1 MLVIPGTEPKHLRAV
16 LQLRLVFR
24 DVRQGG
30 CSGHM
35 YGYMQ
40 MQVCLYMYLYRYM
53 KGFRLVI
60 LGSEPWHVAKRMCCP
75 VHEFSVIC
83 TVSDIAFQ
91 GDELTPTSMQ

>member
-1 MLVIPGTEPKHLRAV
+1 MMASLYGV
-16 LQLRLVFR
+16 LLLFLMVLLLLLPQ
-24 DVRQGG
+24 
-30 CSGHM
+30 
-35 YGYMQ
+35 
-40 MQVCLYMYLYRYM
+40 
-53 KGFRLVI
+53 GFRLVV

>member
-1 MLVIPGTEPKHLRAV
+1 
-16 LQLRLVFR
+16 
-24 DVRQGG
+24 
-30 CSGHM
+30 
-35 YGYMQ
+35 
-40 MQVCLYMYLYRYM
+40 M

-60 LGSEPWHVAKRMCCP
+60 LGSEPWHIAKCMCCP